1 MIYGKYIAALCIPK
15 IHDSTNHKLIT
26 ALARNL
32 YRHGTKLMVY
42 ATPSELFWHSVDESG
57 EKAVFE
63 LINYDITDVV
73 IIHTEGI
80 KDVETI
86 NSIIEKAHAHSVPV
100 ITIGISY
107 PGCFGVSFDYRAG
120 FEKVVRHVL
129 QDHEVKNFHFIA
141 GQKGNAFSDEREEI
155 IRKIAG
161 ELDIPFGDED
171 ISYGE
176 FWSQPAEKAVERLF
190 TLRRRFPRAIICAN
204 DSMAIAA
211 VNILKKHGRKIP
223 DDVIVTGFDGINEIK
238 YCIPSITTCL
248 CSSDQLA
255 DSICGLTCNIIA
267 GQTEP
272 EHRLVEPVLWKAES
286 CGCPGRSY
294 INPSEELTYVNNTFY
309 RFQAE
314 EEHMFRIISRIL
326 QRSSFPQ
333 IANLLDNHVFYD
345 LMIAINN
352 ECTDCTINPMERCRS
367 SAYGETVRVI
377 YNTNRPK
384 VTQEESIKTTELRPD
399 LSSMVNDHEQPLIF
413 FSLNY
418 AGIPM
423 GYICFNYFNY
433 DIQNYYKASQIVNTL
448 NCGFGAFRA
457 AQYQH
462 YLSEKIEEMY
472 RCDGLTHL
480 LNRVALKNSYKQLLE
495 KCSGPMTVVLAD
507 LDGLK
512 SINDTYG
519 HDDGDFAICSVA
531 QALRM
536 GCPQDSLCVRWG
548 GDEMVAVIPGSVP
561 ESKVRSRINELLEE
575 INRSSGKKYRISASI
590 GVKSFDSAASSEFED
605 MVRATDQLMYSEKK
619 RKKEQGSYP
628 AETEVK

>member
-1 MIYGKYIAALCIPK
+1 MIYGKHIAALCIPR

-26 ALARNL
+26 SLARTL
-32 YRHGTKLMVY
+32 FRHGIKLMVY
-42 ATPSELFWHSVDESG
+42 ATPSELFWHSLDESG

-63 LINYDITDVV
+63 LINYDVTDVV

-80 KDVETI
+80 KDAETI
-86 NSIIEKAHAHSVPV
+86 DSIIEKAHAHSVPV
-100 ITIGISY
+100 ITIGGSR
-107 PGCFGVSFDYRAG
+107 PGCFGVNFDYKTG
-120 FEKVVRHVL
+120 FDRVVRHVL
-129 QDHEVKNFHFIA
+129 QEHEVRSFHFIA
-141 GQKGNAFSDEREEI
+141 GIKGNEFSDEREEI
-155 IRKIAG
+155 VRKIAG

-176 FWSQPAEKAVERLF
+176 FWSRPTERAVERLF
-190 TLRRRFPRAIICAN
+190 TLRRRLPRAIICAN
-204 DSMAIAA
+204 DSMAIAT
-211 VNILKKHGRKIP
+211 VNVLKKHGRKIP
-223 DDVIVTGFDGINEIK
+223 EDVIVTGFDGINEIK

-255 DSICGLTCNIIA
+255 DSICGIACEIIA
-267 GQTEP
+267 GQTTP

-294 INPSEELTYVNNTFY
+294 INPSEELTYVNNSFY

-326 QRSSFPQ
+326 ECGSFSEV
-333 IANLLDNHVFYD
+333 AKLLDNHVFYD

-352 ECTDCTINPMERCRS
+352 ECSDRTINPMERCRS
-367 SAYGETVRVI
+367 TAYGDSVKVI
-377 YNTNRPK
+377 YNTSHANIA
-384 VTQEESIKTTELRPD
+384 EEEIIKTTELHPD
-399 LSSMVNDHEQPLIF
+399 LGTMVNDHEQPLIF

-418 AGIPM
+418 YGIPM

-433 DIQNYYKASQIVNTL
+433 DIQNYFKASQIVNTL
-448 NCGFGAFRA
+448 NCGFGAFRT
-457 AQYQH
+457 AQHQH

-480 LNRVALKNSYKQLLE
+480 LNRTALKKSYKLLLE
-495 KCSGPMTVVLAD
+495 KSSGPMTVVLAD

-548 GDEMVAVIPGSVP
+548 GDEMVAVIPGSVC
-561 ESKVRSRINELLEE
+561 ENEIRSSINHFLEE
-575 INRSSGKKYRISASI
+575 INRSSRKKYRISASI
-590 GVKSFDSAASSEFED
+590 GVKSFDSAASSDFED

-619 RKKEQGSYP
+619 RKKQSEAP
-628 AETEVK
+628 ASTEV

>member
-1 MIYGKYIAALCIPK
+1 MIYGKHIAALCIPR

-26 ALARNL
+26 SLARTL
-32 YRHGTKLMVY
+32 FRHGIKLMVY
-42 ATPSELFWHSVDESG
+42 ATPSELFWHSLDESG

-80 KDVETI
+80 KDAETI
-86 NSIIEKAHAHSVPV
+86 DSIIEKAHAHSVPV
-100 ITIGISY
+100 ITIGGSR
-107 PGCFGVSFDYRAG
+107 PGCFGVNFDYKTG
-120 FEKVVRHVL
+120 FDRVVRHVL
-129 QDHEVKNFHFIA
+129 QEHEIRSFHFIA
-141 GQKGNAFSDEREEI
+141 GIKGNDFSDEREEI
-155 IRKIAG
+155 VRKIAG

-176 FWSQPAEKAVERLF
+176 FWSRPTEQAVERLF

-204 DSMAIAA
+204 DSMAIAT
-211 VNILKKHGRKIP
+211 VNVLKKHGRKIP
-223 DDVIVTGFDGINEIK
+223 EDVIVTGFDGINEIK

-255 DSICGLTCNIIA
+255 DSICGIACEIIA
-267 GQTEP
+267 GQTTP

-294 INPSEELTYVNNTFY
+294 INPSEELTYVNNSFY

-326 QRSSFPQ
+326 ECGSFSEV
-333 IANLLDNHVFYD
+333 AELLDNHVFYD
-345 LMIAINN
+345 LMIAINS
-352 ECTDCTINPMERCRS
+352 ECTDRTVNPMKRCRS
-367 SAYGETVRVI
+367 TAYGGTVKVI
-377 YNTNRPK
+377 YNTSRPNAAEEK
-384 VTQEESIKTTELRPD
+384 VINTTDLHPD
-399 LSSMVNDHEQPLIF
+399 LCTMVKDHEQPLVF

-418 AGIPM
+418 VGIPM

-433 DIQNYYKASQIVNTL
+433 DIQNYFKASQIVNTL
-448 NCGFGAFRA
+448 NCGFGAFRTL
-457 AQYQH
+457 QYQH

-480 LNRVALKNSYKQLLE
+480 LNRAALKKSYKLLLE
-495 KCSGPMTVVLAD
+495 KSSGPMTVVLAD

-548 GDEMVAVIPGSVP
+548 GDEMVAVIPGSVC
-561 ESKVRSRINELLEE
+561 ENEIRSSINHFLEE
-575 INRSSGKKYRISASI
+575 INHSSGKKYRISASI
-590 GVKSFDSAASSEFED
+590 GVKSFDSAASSDFED

-619 RKKEQGSYP
+619 RKKQ
-628 AETEVK
+628 AEAPVSTEV

>member
-1 MIYGKYIAALCIPK
+1 M
-15 IHDSTNHKLIT
+15 
-26 ALARNL
+26 
-32 YRHGTKLMVY
+32 
-42 ATPSELFWHSVDESG
+42 
-57 EKAVFE
+57 
-63 LINYDITDVV
+63 
-73 IIHTEGI
+73 
-80 KDVETI
+80 
-86 NSIIEKAHAHSVPV
+86 
-100 ITIGISY
+100 
-107 PGCFGVSFDYRAG
+107 
-120 FEKVVRHVL
+120 
-129 QDHEVKNFHFIA
+129 
-141 GQKGNAFSDEREEI
+141 
-155 IRKIAG
+155 
-161 ELDIPFGDED
+161 
-171 ISYGE
+171 
-176 FWSQPAEKAVERLF
+176 
-190 TLRRRFPRAIICAN
+190 
-204 DSMAIAA
+204 
-211 VNILKKHGRKIP
+211 
-223 DDVIVTGFDGINEIK
+223 
-238 YCIPSITTCL
+238 
-248 CSSDQLA
+248 
-255 DSICGLTCNIIA
+255 
-267 GQTEP
+267 
-272 EHRLVEPVLWKAES
+272 
-286 CGCPGRSY
+286 
-294 INPSEELTYVNNTFY
+294 NNTFY